1 MAEIK
6 NGIPTFSFLQD
17 KKVVREY
24 NTFVECGRNPLHG
37 KYETLIKEFED
48 GTKQYDCPCPE
59 CEKEWERIAKA
70 QQEKELLQH
79 YKNCNIEPEFYGKT
93 LIDFKAQTPSQVEM
107 LNAVQELIDGKI
119 NNLVLLGGYGTGKTM
134 LGSILADMF
143 DGKIFTMYE
152 ISTMIRQSYTIKAE
166 KSELEIVNE
175 LASVPLLVFDEVGR
189 TNSSSFNMNW
199 LSYVFD
205 KRHTRKLK
213 TIFLGNGHLRRNC
226 PDGGCDK
233 CFENYMDGDV
243 ISRLRQ
249 DSKVINIV
257 ADDYRAGK

>member
-1 MAEIK
+1 MAEVK
-6 NGIPTFSFLQD
+6 SGIPTFSFLEP
-17 KKVVREY
+17 KKVVRTYE
-24 NTFVECGRNPLHG
+24 TEVQCLRNLAHG
-37 KYETLIKEFED
+37 KFKSLINVYED
-48 GTKQYDCPCPE
+48 GTEQSENGCPE
-59 CEKEWERIAKA
+59 CEKEWERAAKA
-70 QQEKELLQH
+70 QHEKELLQH
-79 YKNCNIEPEFYGKT
+79 YKDCNIEPEFYGKK
-93 LIDFKAQTPSQVEM
+93 LNDFKAKTPSQVEA
-107 LNAVQELIDGKI
+107 LNSVQDMIDGKI
-119 NNLVLLGGYGTGKTM
+119 STLVLLGGYGTGKTM

-143 DGKIFTMYE
+143 NGKIYTMYE

-166 KSELEIVNE
+166 KTELEIVNE
-175 LASVPLLVFDEVGR
+175 LASVSLLVFDEVGR

-199 LSYVFD
+199 LSYVYD

-213 TIFLGNGHLRRNC
+213 TVFLGNGHLRKNC
-226 PDGGCDK
+226 PDGGCEK

>member
-1 MAEIK
+1 MAEVK
-6 NGIPTFSFLQD
+6 SGIPTFSFLEP
-17 KKVVREY
+17 KKVVRTYE
-24 NTFVECGRNPLHG
+24 TEVQCLRNLAHG
-37 KYETLIKEFED
+37 KFKALINVYDDETEQSEN
-48 GTKQYDCPCPE
+48 GCPE
-59 CEKEWERIAKA
+59 CEKEWERVAKA
-70 QQEKELLQH
+70 QHEKELLQH
-79 YKNCNIEPEFYGKT
+79 YKDCNIEPEFYGKK
-93 LIDFKAQTPSQVEM
+93 LNDFKAKTPSQVEA
-107 LNAVQELIDGKI
+107 LNSVQDMIDGKI
-119 NNLVLLGGYGTGKTM
+119 STLVLLGGYGTGKTM

-143 DGKIFTMYE
+143 NGKIYTMYE

-166 KSELEIVNE
+166 KTELEIVNE

-199 LSYVFD
+199 LSYVYD

-213 TIFLGNGHLRRNC
+213 TVFLGNGHLRKNC
-226 PDGGCDK
+226 PDGGCEK

>member
-6 NGIPTFSFLQD
+6 NGIPTFSFLQ
-17 KKVVREY
+17 KKKIVRQY
-24 NTFVECGRNPLHG
+24 KTFVECGRNPLHG
-37 KYETLIKEFED
+37 KYETLVKEFED
-48 GTKQYDCPCPE
+48 GNTMHESPCPE
-59 CEKEWERIAKA
+59 CEKEWERIAKE
-70 QQEKELLQH
+70 QQEKELLKH
-79 YKNCNIEPEFYGKT
+79 YESCNIEPEYYGKK
-93 LIDFKAQTPSQVEM
+93 LSDFKVNTPSQIEA

-119 NNLVLLGGYGTGKTM
+119 STLVLLGGYGTGKTL
-134 LGSILADMF
+134 LGSILADMSN
-143 DGKIFTMYE
+143 GKIYTMYE

-175 LASVPLLVFDEVGR
+175 LASVSLLVFDEVGR

-199 LSYVFD
+199 LSYVYD

-213 TIFLGNGHLRRNC
+213 TVFLGNGHLRKNC
-226 PDGGCDK
+226 PDGGCEK